1 MIFIA
6 KSVKVLIHYPYGFGP
21 VPLSF
26 PSSLSVDIFDFNS
39 LNKDSFNEIYLF
51 ASDSNCLNGIDT
63 SNFIVDMK
71 DINENDNDNDD
82 GDDSDDCNDNNDHN
96 DCNKDGDRNKRDS
109 SEQIL
114 SSMNIESAD
123 KKMKYLYNS
132 TTSRP
137 SAHLIDRKSVV

>member
-21 VPLSF
+21 APLSF
-26 PSSLSVDIFDFNS
+26 PSSSSVALFDFNS
-39 LNKDSFNEIYLF
+39 LNKDSLNEIYLT
-51 ASDSNCLNGIDT
+51 ATDGNCLNGIDS

-71 DINENDNDNDD
+71 DINENDNDD
-82 GDDSDDCNDNNDHN
+82 GNDSDDCNNDYAEINN
-96 DCNKDGDRNKRDS
+96 DGDRNKRDS

-132 TTSRP
+132 
-137 SAHLIDRKSVV
+137 DRKSVV